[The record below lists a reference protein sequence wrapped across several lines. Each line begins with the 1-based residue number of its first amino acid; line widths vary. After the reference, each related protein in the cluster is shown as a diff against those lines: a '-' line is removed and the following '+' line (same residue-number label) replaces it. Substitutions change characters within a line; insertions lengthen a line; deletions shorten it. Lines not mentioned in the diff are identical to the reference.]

1 MEYFVTG
8 ATGSIGS
15 YLVEALVADGHDVWA
30 LTRDRSNADHLPAE
44 MTVVEGD
51 ITDKASLR
59 EPMEG
64 VDGVFHLASWF
75 YVGPGPDHVETAE
88 RINVEGTRNV
98 IELMAELDVPKGV
111 YTSTIGVY
119 GDTGGE
125 RVDESYAS
133 DSPLPGVYFRTKW
146 EAHREVVGPMVADGL
161 PLVTV
166 LPGIVFGQYDKA
178 YGSARAAFRDY
189 LRGDLPFVPR
199 GFVAPWD
206 HGEDTARAHVRAME
220 AGTPGEEYLVTSEP
234 VSIVEVFEHAERITG
249 IPAPRAVP
257 PVVFGALARVM
268 DLVERVA
275 TPPEGMEA
283 ENLRFL
289 AGNEIPTDST
299 KARRDLG
306 IEHRP
311 LAEGLQDYLKW
322 EQTQLDGP
330 GG

>member
-15 YLVEALVADGHDVWA
+15 YLVEELIANEHDVRA
-30 LTRDRSNADHLPAE
+30 LTRDRSNAAHLPAE
-44 MTVVEGD
+44 TTVVEGD
-51 ITDKASLR
+51 ITEKGTLR
-59 EPMEG
+59 GPMAG

-75 YVGPGPDHVETAE
+75 YVGPGPDHVEEAE
-88 RINVEGTRNV
+88 RINVDGTRNV
-98 IELMAELDVPKGV
+98 LELMEELDVPKGV

-119 GDTGGE
+119 GDTEGE
-125 RVDESYAS
+125 PVDESYAS
-133 DSPLPGVYFRTKW
+133 SSPLPGVYFRTKW
-146 EAHREVVGPMVADGL
+146 EAHHEVVEPMVADGL
-161 PLVTV
+161 PVVTV
-166 LPGIVFGQYDKA
+166 LPGIVFGRYDKA

-189 LRGDLPFVPR
+189 LRGNLPFVPR

-220 AGTPGEEYLVTSEP
+220 NGTLGEEYIVASDP
-234 VSIVEVFEHAERITG
+234 VPMVEVFEHAERITG

-257 PVVFGALARVM
+257 PVIFGVLARVM
-268 DLVERVA
+268 DVVERVS

-289 AGNEIPTDST
+289 AGNEVPTDNT
-299 KARRDLG
+299 KAKRELG

-311 LAEGLQDYLKW
+311 LAEGLREYLEW
-322 EQTQLDGP
+322 EQTQLDEP